1 MYDEVSL
8 VVLVDDMPSLEGV
21 ATAHGLS
28 ILIRL
33 RSGTTTREVLFDAG
47 PSAKILR
54 WNLEILGER
63 LSPSVI
69 IGSVMHFHHLGALA
83 QLGLLRRALLPPPP
97 LSAKRRGFLLRS
109 LPGLPGLQLLLS
121 LNPWPEQAL
130 LVESKVGNVLI
141 VGCSI
146 HGFYETFGRAILQLG
161 VPFAVVGGLG
171 LSARDAANLS
181 FLRALARA
189 GTRLF
194 LPLHSTAW
202 EARRL
207 VLEKYNNYPLEF
219 EVPGAGC
226 QVELH

>member
-161 VPFAVVGGLG
+161 APFAVVGGLG

>member
-28 ILIRL
+28 ILLRL
-33 RSGTTTREVLFDAG
+33 RSGTTTKEVLFDAG

-54 WNLEILGER
+54 WNLEALGER
-63 LSPSVI
+63 LAPSAIV
-69 IGSVMHFHHLGALA
+69 GSVMHLHHLGALA
-83 QLGLLRRALLPPPP
+83 QLGLLRKALLPPPP

-109 LPGLPGLQLLLS
+109 IPGMQGLQLLLS

-130 LVESKVGNVLI
+130 LVESKLGKVLV
-141 VGCSI
+141 VGCSV
-146 HGFYETFGRAILQLG
+146 HGFYETFGRAVSQLG
-161 VPFAVVGGLG
+161 APFAVVGGLG
-171 LSARDAANLS
+171 LSARDTFNLS
-181 FLRALARA
+181 FLKALARA

-207 VLEKYNNYPLEF
+207 VLEKYNKFPLDF
-219 EVPGAGC
+219 EVPGVGC
-226 QVELH
+226 QVELR